1 MAALSTVKLSKYAE
15 QLSVSDKRRYLK
27 KIEEIGDPYS
37 YESSNLQVDL
47 LPPVRSTDILNYL
60 VLSTSFC
67 TGERFKAYRTMD
79 SYKYLTSGSV
89 SKVGGRRQGD
99 CFVVVGRVSQVFS

>member
-1 MAALSTVKLSKYAE
+1 MVALSTVKLTKYAE
-15 QLSVSDKRRYLK
+15 QLSVSDKRRYLE

-47 LPPVRSTDILNYL
+47 LAPVRSTDIFNYL

-67 TGERFKAYRTMD
+67 TGEWFKAYT
-79 SYKYLTSGSV
+79 
-89 SKVGGRRQGD
+89 
-99 CFVVVGRVSQVFS
+99 